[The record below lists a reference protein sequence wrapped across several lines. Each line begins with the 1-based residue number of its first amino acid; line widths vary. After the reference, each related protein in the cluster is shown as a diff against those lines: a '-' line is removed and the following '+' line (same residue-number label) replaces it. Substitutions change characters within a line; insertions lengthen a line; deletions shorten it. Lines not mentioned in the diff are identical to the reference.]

1 MTGALSA
8 LMASRW
14 ARRLSIGIALIG
26 AVLLFL
32 LNLRRA
38 GETAGRHAER
48 LNQMER
54 QNDIQRRMLE
64 ASGTRPRDRDELTDR
79 LRDGRF

>member
-1 MTGALSA
+1 MGAIAA
-8 LMASRW
+8 LLASRW
-14 ARRLSIGIALIG
+14 ARRLAIGIALIG
-26 AVLLFL
+26 AVFHFL

-64 ASGTRPRDRDELTDR
+64 AASTRARDRDDLADR
-79 LRDGRF
+79 LRDGQF

>member
-1 MTGALSA
+1 MGALAA
-8 LMASRW
+8 LLASRW
-14 ARRLSIGIALIG
+14 ARRLAIGTALIG

-48 LNQMER
+48 LKQLER
-54 QNDIQRRMLE
+54 QNEIQRRLLE
-64 ASGTRPRDRDELTDR
+64 AYNTRPRNRDELTDR

>member
-1 MTGALSA
+1 MGALAA
-8 LMASRW
+8 LLASRW
-14 ARRLSIGIALIG
+14 ARRLAIGIALIG
-26 AVLLFL
+26 TVLLFL

-48 LNQMER
+48 LQQMER

-64 ASGTRPRDRDELTDR
+64 ASSNRPRGRDELADR

>member
-1 MTGALSA
+1 MGALVT
-8 LMASRW
+8 LLASRW
-14 ARRLSIGIALIG
+14 TRRLIVWIALIG

-38 GETAGRHAER
+38 GETAGRHGER
-48 LNQMER
+48 LKQLER

-64 ASGTRPRDRDELTDR
+64 ASSTRPRDRHDLADR

>member
-1 MTGALSA
+1 MGALSA

-14 ARRLSIGIALIG
+14 ARRLATGIALTG

-32 LNLRRA
+32 LNLRSA

-64 ASGTRPRDRDELTDR
+64 AASNRPRDRDELADR

>member
-1 MTGALSA
+1 MGALA
-8 LMASRW
+8 AQLASRW
-14 ARRLSIGIALIG
+14 AWRLAIGIALIG

-32 LNLRRA
+32 FNLRRA

-64 ASGTRPRDRDELTDR
+64 AASNRPRDRDELAER

>member
-1 MTGALSA
+1 MGALSPLLA
-8 LMASRW
+8 PRW
-14 ARRLSIGIALIG
+14 ARRLAIGIALIG

-32 LNLRRA
+32 VNLRRA
-38 GETAGRHAER
+38 GEIARRNAER

-54 QNDIQRRMLE
+54 QNEIQRRMLE
-64 ASGTRPRDRDELTDR
+64 ASSNRPRDRDDLADR

>member
-1 MTGALSA
+1 MGALSA
-8 LMASRW
+8 LLASRW
-14 ARRLSIGIALIG
+14 ALRLAIGIALIG

-38 GETAGRHAER
+38 GEIAGRHAER

-64 ASGTRPRDRDELTDR
+64 AASTRPRDRDELADR

>member
-1 MTGALSA
+1 MGALAAA
-8 LMASRW
+8 LASRW
-14 ARRLSIGIALIG
+14 ARRLAIGIALIG
-26 AVLLFL
+26 AVPLFF

-48 LNQMER
+48 LKQTER

-64 ASGTRPRDRDELTDR
+64 AASTRPHDRDELADR

>member
-1 MTGALSA
+1 MCALAA

-14 ARRLSIGIALIG
+14 ARRLFVWAALIG

-48 LNQMER
+48 LKQMER

-64 ASGTRPRDRDELTDR
+64 ASSNRPRDRDDLADR

>member
-1 MTGALSA
+1 MGALSPLLA
-8 LMASRW
+8 TRW
-14 ARRLSIGIALIG
+14 ARHLAIWIALIG

-54 QNDIQRRMLE
+54 QNETQRRMLE
-64 ASGTRPRDRDELTDR
+64 AASTRPRDRDDLADR

>member
-1 MTGALSA
+1 MGALAA
-8 LMASRW
+8 LLASRW
-14 ARRLSIGIALIG
+14 ARRLIVWIALIG

-38 GETAGRHAER
+38 GETAGRNGER
-48 LNQMER
+48 LKQMER

-64 ASGTRPRDRDELTDR
+64 ASSTRPRDRDDLADR

>member
-1 MTGALSA
+1 MGALAA
-8 LMASRW
+8 LLASRW
-14 ARRLSIGIALIG
+14 ARRLAIGIALIG

-32 LNLRRA
+32 VNLRRA

-64 ASGTRPRDRDELTDR
+64 ASSTRPRNRDDLADR

>member
-1 MTGALSA
+1 MIGVLSA
-8 LMASRW
+8 LLTTRW
-14 ARRLSIGIALIG
+14 ARRLAIGIALIG
-26 AVLLFL
+26 AVLLFA

-64 ASGTRPRDRDELTDR
+64 AASNRSRHRDELAER

>member
-1 MTGALSA
+1 MGVLTA

-14 ARRLSIGIALIG
+14 ARRLAIRIALIG
-26 AVLLFL
+26 AVLLFA

-38 GETAGRHAER
+38 GETAGRHTER

-64 ASGTRPRDRDELTDR
+64 AASNRSRHRDERAER

>member
-1 MTGALSA
+1 MGALAA
-8 LMASRW
+8 LMASPW
-14 ARRLSIGIALIG
+14 TRRLIVWIALIG

-64 ASGTRPRDRDELTDR
+64 ASSNRPRDRDDLADR

>member
-1 MTGALSA
+1 MGALVA
-8 LMASRW
+8 LLASHW
-14 ARRLSIGIALIG
+14 ARRLIIWAALIG

-64 ASGTRPRDRDELTDR
+64 AASNRPRDRDDLADR
-79 LRDGRF
+79 LRDGQF

>member
-1 MTGALSA
+1 MGVLTAIIL
-8 LMASRW
+8 SRW
-14 ARRLSIGIALIG
+14 ARRLAIWIALIG

-48 LNQMER
+48 LKQMER
-54 QNDIQRRMLE
+54 QNDMQRRMLE
-64 ASGTRPRDRDELTDR
+64 ASSTRPRNRDDLADR

>member
-1 MTGALSA
+1 MGAFAA
-8 LMASRW
+8 LLASRW
-14 ARRLSIGIALIG
+14 ARRLVIGIALVG
-26 AVLLFL
+26 AVFHFL

-38 GETAGRHAER
+38 GETAGGHAER

-64 ASGTRPRDRDELTDR
+64 ASSNRPRDRDELADR

>member
-1 MTGALSA
+1 MGVLSA
-8 LMASRW
+8 LLASRW
-14 ARRLSIGIALIG
+14 ARRLAIGTALFG

-54 QNDIQRRMLE
+54 QNEIQRRMLE
-64 ASGTRPRDRDELTDR
+64 AASTRPRSRDDLADR

>member
-1 MTGALSA
+1 MGVLSA
-8 LMASRW
+8 LLASRW
-14 ARRLSIGIALIG
+14 TRRLAIGIALTG

-38 GETAGRHAER
+38 GETVGRHAER
-48 LNQMER
+48 LKQMER

-64 ASGTRPRDRDELTDR
+64 AARNRPHDRDDLADR
-79 LRDGRF
+79 LRNGRF

>member
-1 MTGALSA
+1 MGTMSA
-8 LMASRW
+8 LLASRW
-14 ARRLSIGIALIG
+14 GRRLAIGVALVG

-48 LNQMER
+48 LKQMER

-64 ASGTRPRDRDELTDR
+64 AASTRPHDRDDLADR
-79 LRDGRF
+79 LRNGRF

>member
-1 MTGALSA
+1 MGVLTAIVL
-8 LMASRW
+8 SRW
-14 ARRLSIGIALIG
+14 ARKLAFRIALIG

-48 LNQMER
+48 LKQMER

-64 ASGTRPRDRDELTDR
+64 ASSNRPRDRDDLADR

>member
-1 MTGALSA
+1 MGALVA

-14 ARRLSIGIALIG
+14 ARRLAIGIALIG
-26 AVLLFL
+26 AVLLVL

-48 LNQMER
+48 LKQMER
-54 QNDIQRRMLE
+54 QNDIERRMLE
-64 ASGTRPRDRDELTDR
+64 AASTRPRDRDDLADR
-79 LRDGRF
+79 LRNGRF

>member
-1 MTGALSA
+1 MGALFA
-8 LMASRW
+8 LLVTRW
-14 ARRLSIGIALIG
+14 ARKLAIRIALIG

-32 LNLRRA
+32 INLRRA

-48 LNQMER
+48 LKQMER

-64 ASGTRPRDRDELTDR
+64 AASTRPRNRDDLADR

>member
-1 MTGALSA
+1 MGVLSA
-8 LMASRW
+8 PMASRW
-14 ARRLSIGIALIG
+14 ARLLIVWAALIG

-54 QNDIQRRMLE
+54 LNDIQRRMLE
-64 ASGTRPRDRDELTDR
+64 ASSTRPRDRDDLADS
-79 LRDGRF
+79 LRDGQF

>member
-1 MTGALSA
+1 MGALA
-8 LMASRW
+8 TLLASRW
-14 ARRLSIGIALIG
+14 ARRLFVWAALIG

-38 GETAGRHAER
+38 GEAAGRHAER

-64 ASGTRPRDRDELTDR
+64 AASDRPRDHDDLADR

>member
-1 MTGALSA
+1 MDALVA
-8 LMASRW
+8 LLASHW
-14 ARRLSIGIALIG
+14 ARRLIIGAALIG

-32 LNLRRA
+32 INLRRA

-48 LNQMER
+48 LKQMER

-64 ASGTRPRDRDELTDR
+64 AASTRPRDRDDLADR
-79 LRDGRF
+79 LRGGRF

>member
-1 MTGALSA
+1 MGAFVA

-14 ARRLSIGIALIG
+14 ARRLAIGIALIG

-32 LNLRRA
+32 LYLRRA

-48 LNQMER
+48 LKQMER

-64 ASGTRPRDRDELTDR
+64 AASTRPRDRDDLADR
-79 LRDGRF
+79 LRNGRF

>member
-1 MTGALSA
+1 MGALVA
-8 LMASRW
+8 LLASHW
-14 ARRLSIGIALIG
+14 ARRLIIGAALIG

-32 LNLRRA
+32 INLRRA

-48 LNQMER
+48 LKQMER

-64 ASGTRPRDRDELTDR
+64 AASTRPRDRDDLADR
-79 LRDGRF
+79 LRGGRF

>member
-1 MTGALSA
+1 MGTLSA
-8 LMASRW
+8 LLATRW
-14 ARRLSIGIALIG
+14 ARKLAFGIALIG

-38 GETAGRHAER
+38 GDTAGRHAER
-48 LNQMER
+48 LKQMER
-54 QNDIQRRMLE
+54 QHDIQRRMLE
-64 ASGTRPRDRDELTDR
+64 AARNRPHDRDDLADR

>member
-1 MTGALSA
+1 MGALFA
-8 LMASRW
+8 LLVTRW
-14 ARRLSIGIALIG
+14 ARKLAIRIALIG

-38 GETAGRHAER
+38 GETAGRSAER

-54 QNDIQRRMLE
+54 LNDILRRMLE
-64 ASGTRPRDRDELTDR
+64 AASTRPRDRDELADR

>member
-1 MTGALSA
+1 MGVLSA
-8 LMASRW
+8 LLASRW
-14 ARRLSIGIALIG
+14 ARRLGVGIALIG
-26 AVLLFL
+26 AVLLL
-32 LNLRRA
+32 LFNLRRA

-54 QNDIQRRMLE
+54 LNDIQRRMLE
-64 ASGTRPRDRDELTDR
+64 AASTRPRDRDELAER

>member
-1 MTGALSA
+1 MMGALAA
-8 LMASRW
+8 LMASPW
-14 ARRLSIGIALIG
+14 ARRLAIGLALIG

-38 GETAGRHAER
+38 GEVAGRHAER
-48 LNQMER
+48 LQQMER

-64 ASGTRPRDRDELTDR
+64 AASNRPRDRDELVDR

>member
-1 MTGALSA
+1 MGVLSA
-8 LMASRW
+8 LLASRW
-14 ARRLSIGIALIG
+14 ARRLGVGIALIG

-48 LNQMER
+48 LKQLER
-54 QNDIQRRMLE
+54 QNEIQRRMLE
-64 ASGTRPRDRDELTDR
+64 AYNTRPRNRDELTDR

>member
-1 MTGALSA
+1 MGVLSA
-8 LMASRW
+8 LLASRW
-14 ARRLSIGIALIG
+14 TRRLAIGIALIG

-32 LNLRRA
+32 FNLRRA

-54 QNDIQRRMLE
+54 LNDIQRRMLE
-64 ASGTRPRDRDELTDR
+64 AASTRPRDRDDLADR
-79 LRDGRF
+79 LRNGRF

>member
-1 MTGALSA
+1 MLTAIIL
-8 LMASRW
+8 SRW
-14 ARRLSIGIALIG
+14 ARRLAIWIALIG

-48 LNQMER
+48 LKQMER
-54 QNDIQRRMLE
+54 QNDMQRRMLE
-64 ASGTRPRDRDELTDR
+64 ASSTRPRNRDDLADR

>member
-1 MTGALSA
+1 MGALAA

-14 ARRLSIGIALIG
+14 ALRLFVWAALIG

-48 LNQMER
+48 LKQMER

-64 ASGTRPRDRDELTDR
+64 ASSNRPRDRDELADR